1 MTEAQTMN
9 DLRHWRSSTREF
21 EGGKDRGRRN
31 SYIIGAFGLFLV
43 FIIVIALFK
52 YGAP

>member
-1 MTEAQTMN
+1 MN

-31 SYIIGAFGLFLV
+31 SYVIGSLLLFLA
-43 FIIVIALFK
+43 FIAVIGLPK
-52 YGAP
+52 HGMP